1 MEKIALI
8 LIISILGYLLITNVM
23 VKYLRMKKEKN
34 KKYKKVLNYSMM
46 HLMMY

>member
-34 KKYKKVLNYSMM
+34 RYEDPLFEFEEW
-46 HLMMY
+46 